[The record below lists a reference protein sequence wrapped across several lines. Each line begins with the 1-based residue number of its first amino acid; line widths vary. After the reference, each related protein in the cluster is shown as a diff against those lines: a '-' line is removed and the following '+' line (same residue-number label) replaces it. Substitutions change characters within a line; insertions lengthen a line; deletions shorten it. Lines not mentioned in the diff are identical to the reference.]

1 VGELTGSVVA
11 NVFCYGYA
19 THTGKLIYLNMGGP
33 RSGVEAIRAKLAK
46 GQSINLVPDEGPS
59 VELTP
64 GEGITGIY
72 TAFINNMSEARF
84 VSMILV
90 HEEWIEPNYNGN
102 STTYIMQVDEEQAK
116 GQLLHH
122 IRELVSVPVFPQWID
137 YLWQAGQTAMLLRN
151 CHAEGGIILKS
162 LDLDASAWKRLITGG
177 VANNIINIPQLLTET
192 T

>member
-1 VGELTGSVVA
+1 
-11 NVFCYGYA
+11 
-19 THTGKLIYLNMGGP
+19 
-33 RSGVEAIRAKLAK
+33 
-46 GQSINLVPDEGPS
+46 
-59 VELTP
+59 
-64 GEGITGIY
+64 
-72 TAFINNMSEARF
+72 MSEARF

-90 HEEWIEPNYNGN
+90 HEAWIEPNYNGN
-102 STTYIMQVDEEQAK
+102 STTYIMQVDEAQAK

-177 VANNIINIPQLLTET
+177 VANKIIHIPQPLAET